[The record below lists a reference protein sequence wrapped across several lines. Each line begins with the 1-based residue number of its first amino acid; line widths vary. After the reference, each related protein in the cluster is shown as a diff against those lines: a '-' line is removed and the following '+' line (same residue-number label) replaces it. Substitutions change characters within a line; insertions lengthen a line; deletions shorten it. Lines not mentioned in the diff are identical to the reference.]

1 MDSIPAACCA
11 REHAIGGI
19 APGMPFTTCNLSL
32 SAEDAAKLELQ
43 TASYELTS
51 TRFYLSDDGLT
62 FVQ

>member
-1 MDSIPAACCA
+1 
-11 REHAIGGI
+11 
-19 APGMPFTTCNLSL
+19 MPFTTCNLSL